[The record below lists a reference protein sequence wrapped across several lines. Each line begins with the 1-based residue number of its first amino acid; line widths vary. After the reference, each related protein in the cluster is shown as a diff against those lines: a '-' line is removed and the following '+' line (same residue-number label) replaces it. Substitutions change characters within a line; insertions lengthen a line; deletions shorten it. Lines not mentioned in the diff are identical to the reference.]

1 MTILENFQAAAERL
15 FSTFEELLV
24 SATYVQESS
33 SYVAGGNNVITQV
46 EYPIRLVLDDSRSTL
61 TLQAVATI
69 APDVAFKS
77 VRYLMITSELPVAAQ
92 AKDSIKVG
100 SETKIILAVEVDPGG
115 VITTLYVG

>member
-46 EYPIRLVLDDSRSTL
+46 EYPIRLVRDDSRSTL